1 MRKYPLNF
9 EHQLGG
15 GIEAISAEKKKDRP
29 MANIHTRDIRRVIRK
44 ARSADRK
51 NHSTSHLLDLRQ
63 I

>member
-1 MRKYPLNF
+1 MKKYPLNNF

-29 MANIHTRDIRRVIRK
+29 MASIHLDLQIESL
-44 ARSADRK
+44 SANSK
-51 NHSTSHLLDLRQ
+51 GLSFLHLRGLRQ